1 MRRFKYIIPLIF
13 IFTLI
18 NAPLVLSEEYFC
30 ADGGYVGEFDINS
43 KRPNANKCEHLK
55 NYPVSYNSC
64 KYWLQSDI
72 DLYNKGYS
80 AYQKGKCYKYK
91 TATHSYGSAS
101 CSANYV
107 ITQNGY
113 SIKGNGGSEN
123 NEDIN
128 MCHKQLEN
136 KLMQQ
141 YNNLKNSQK

>member
-1 MRRFKYIIPLIF
+1 MRRFKYIISLIF

-18 NAPLVLSEEYFC
+18 NAPLVHSEEYFF
-30 ADGGYVGEFDINS
+30 ADGGYAGGFDINS
-43 KRPNANKCEHLK
+43 KRPDANKCEHLK
-55 NYPVSYNSC
+55 NYPVSYDSC

-72 DLYNKGYS
+72 DWYNKGYS

-107 ITQNGY
+107 ITKDGY
-113 SIKGNGGSEN
+113 SINGNGGSGS
-123 NEDIN
+123 NEDVN
-128 MCHKQLEN
+128 MCQKQLEN
-136 KLMQQ
+136 KLKQQ